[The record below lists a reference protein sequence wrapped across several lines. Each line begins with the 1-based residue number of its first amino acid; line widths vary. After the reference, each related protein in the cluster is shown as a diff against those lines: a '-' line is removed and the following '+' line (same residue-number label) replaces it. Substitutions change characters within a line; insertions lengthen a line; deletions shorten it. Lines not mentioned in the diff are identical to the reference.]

1 MKAITTFSVFFL
13 FLFTHSVFA
22 QSNASNDWEE
32 FKNLQEVMERV
43 YQPAV
48 EGNLLPIKTWSE
60 TLMQKAD
67 QLSLQPIPAKFN
79 STVLTALIT
88 KLQGETK
95 MIYELVT
102 KKQPD
107 SNIMK
112 SLVKANDILNE
123 IVNNSAKAK

>member
-1 MKAITTFSVFFL
+1 
-13 FLFTHSVFA
+13 
-22 QSNASNDWEE
+22 
-32 FKNLQEVMERV
+32 MERV